1 MCTVSFIPTDG
12 KVFITS
18 NRDENAKRPLARAPL
33 REQRGHNSFVGPKD
47 TLAGGT
53 WIALRNDGRA
63 LVLLNGAVEKHRPL
77 PPYRKSRGQI
87 FWDVFTTNDPLANFG
102 QIGLQDIEP
111 FTMVLWQKDELHEL
125 RWNGKMKTQTQKD
138 VRTAHLWSSSTLYTS
153 ENQRYRETFFHQWLY
168 EQRQYSVAAIHS
180 FHLHTDPDG
189 NEDHDIRINRMGK
202 MLTVSVSC
210 LEISQQKSIFHYAD
224 LVQLQNHSL
233 SI

>member
-1 MCTVSFIPTDG
+1 MCTVSFIPADG

-18 NRDENAKRPLARAPL
+18 NRDENAQRPLAFAPL
-33 REQRGHNSFVGPKD
+33 REQRGHYSFVGPKD

-53 WIALRNDGRA
+53 WIALRNDGLA
-63 LVLLNGAVEKHRPL
+63 LVLLNGANEKHRPQ

-87 FWDVFTTNDPLANFG
+87 FWDVFATDDPLTTFG
-102 QIGLQDIEP
+102 QIDLQDIEP

-125 RWNGKMKTQTQKD
+125 RWDGRMKIKTKKNAG
-138 VRTAHLWSSSTLYTS
+138 TAHLWSSCTLYTR
-153 ENQRYRETFFHQWLY
+153 ENQRYREAFFQQWLY
-168 EQRQYSVAAIHS
+168 AQRQYSVAAIRS
-180 FHLHTDPDG
+180 FHLYTDPGG
-189 NEDHDIRINRMGK
+189 NKDHDIRINRMGK

-210 LEISQQKSIFHYAD
+210 LEISRQKSIFHYAD